1 MSTVEVPSLTHPPH
15 PTALGLAGEWLTT
28 TDHRRIGR
36 LFIGGAAV
44 WLATMVVVSTILGAE
59 RIASDSSLVPA
70 DSVLQLF
77 SLVRTLAS
85 FGVMI
90 PLFIGLAI
98 VVVPMQVGA
107 RAISFARVASLG
119 FYLWLIGSGLIVG
132 AIAANGGPG
141 GGNAQ
146 MVDLY
151 LIGLALSILGALAA
165 SVSLFSTVLTA
176 RTAGMSLADAPMLA
190 WSSLVGA
197 AALLLTLPVMLGTI
211 IFTAVDHHYDRL
223 AFGGNEGIMTW
234 LGWAFTQPQ
243 TFIYVVVA
251 LGVLADMTPVMAR
264 AKQPLR
270 GAVVI
275 GLGLISTALV
285 GTVSQTSHSLNWSG
299 SLTDKAK
306 SFIPY
311 ALYNLLPL
319 LGLVIVLATALL
331 AVISG
336 KPKIIAPFFPTAL
349 GVGMIMTAMLG
360 NAVQRIDQAGLSG
373 TVFDEAALTYLAYGS
388 VLVAWGALAFWGPR
402 IWGKMLPGP
411 AVVGLG
417 VLGFMATVL
426 AALPYYIAGFAN
438 QPADVASD
446 FDYSG
451 PQSLWSILSTAGHAL
466 MALCVLAAVATVI
479 RARVSGAKATED
491 PWDARTL
498 EWSVDGGAR

>member
-1 MSTVEVPSLTHPPH
+1 MSTVEAPSIALSPQ
-15 PTALGLAGEWLTT
+15 PTALGLAGQWLTT

-36 LFIGGAAV
+36 VFIGGASV
-44 WLATMVVVSTILGAE
+44 WLITMVVVSTILGAE
-59 RIASDSSLVPA
+59 RIVNDSTLVPA

-98 VVVPMQVGA
+98 VIVPMQVGA
-107 RAISFARVASLG
+107 HAISFARVASLG
-119 FYLWLIGSGLIVG
+119 CYLWLIGSGLIVG
-132 AIAANGGPG
+132 AITANGGPG

-165 SVSLFSTVLTA
+165 SVSLFATVLTA
-176 RTAGMSLADAPMLA
+176 RTAGMQLADAPMLA
-190 WSSLVGA
+190 WSALVGSV
-197 AALLLTLPVMLGTI
+197 ALLLTLPVMLGTL
-211 IFTAVDHHYDRL
+211 IFAAVDHHYERIV
-223 AFGGNEGIMTW
+223 FGGNEGVMTW

-264 AKQPLR
+264 TKQPLR

-275 GLGLISTALV
+275 GLALISTALV
-285 GTVSQTSHSLNWSG
+285 GTVTQTSHSLNWAG

-306 SFIPY
+306 SFVPY
-311 ALYNLLPL
+311 ALYNLLPI

-331 AVISG
+331 AVVSG
-336 KPKIIAPFFPTAL
+336 KPKVIAPFFPTAL

-373 TVFDEAALTYLAYGS
+373 TVFDEAALAYLTYGS
-388 VLVAWGALAFWGPR
+388 VLVAWGALAFWSPR
-402 IWGKMLPGP
+402 IWGKMLPGA

-426 AALPYYIAGFAN
+426 AALPYYIAGFAD
-438 QPADVASD
+438 QPADVASG
-446 FDYSG
+446 FNYSG
-451 PQSLWSILSTAGHAL
+451 PQSLWNILSTAGHAL
-466 MALCVLAAVATVI
+466 MALCVFLAVATVI
-479 RARVSGAKATED
+479 RARMSGTKAAED

-498 EWSVDGGAR
+498 EWSVDGGSR

>member
-1 MSTVEVPSLTHPPH
+1 MSTVEVPSLAHSPH

-36 LFIGGAAV
+36 MFIGGAAV

-211 IFTAVDHHYDRL
+211 IFAAVDHHYERL

-275 GLGLISTALV
+275 GLGLVTTALV

-306 SFIPY
+306 SFVPY

-331 AVISG
+331 AVVSG
-336 KPKIIAPFFPTAL
+336 KPKIIAPFVPTAL

-373 TVFDEAALTYLAYGS
+373 TVFDEAALIYLTYGS

-402 IWGKMLPGP
+402 IWGKMLSDV

-417 VLGFMATVL
+417 VLGFIATVL
-426 AALPYYIAGFAN
+426 ASLPYYIAGFAN

-451 PQSLWSILSTAGHAL
+451 PQSLWNLLSTGGHAL

-479 RARVSGAKATED
+479 RARMSGVNATED